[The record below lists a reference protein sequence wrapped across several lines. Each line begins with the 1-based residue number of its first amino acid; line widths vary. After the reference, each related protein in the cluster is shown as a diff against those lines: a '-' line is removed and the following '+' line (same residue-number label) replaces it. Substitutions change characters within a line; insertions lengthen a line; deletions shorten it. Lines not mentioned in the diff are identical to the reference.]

1 MRNGVGAW
9 EVPVSQ
15 GGECTSKNHSGYR
28 GGQIRARGDKRWV
41 EKACPQGGF
50 HLIWLAGDGDYSH
63 LYLAGL
69 WGGGHSPMSH
79 SHVPTPTTTI
89 CVLKAIAINGDRN
102 SYESLICQLVN

>member
-1 MRNGVGAW
+1 MVLGHGRCQSPRVGSVIVRTT
-9 EVPVSQ
+9 EVI
-15 GGECTSKNHSGYR
+15 GEVKLEPEETKE
-28 GGQIRARGDKRWV
+28 WV

-50 HLIWLAGDGDYSH
+50 HLIWLASDGDNSH

-69 WGGGHSPMSH
+69 WGGDHSPMSH

-102 SYESLICQLVN
+102 NYESLICQLVN